1 MLKEINYSIR
11 WKILH
16 TLLTKF
22 PCPSFSPRSIYRIP
36 SASFLIRFE
45 DARQRSNIIKISRL
59 STHDSSHRFP
69 TKFGEESLRDTS
81 FTAFPTDQSRPTPD
95 PSATSPLV
103 FYFLRSPREFHLP
116 VASPSVSPRCARQW
130 LRISVVAHTYLISS
144 VSSAFDGAE
153 DAARLP
159 PVAVGKARLAALCHH
174 GDYIAVSARN
184 IESHCACGM
193 GEGVEEEQRQTGM
206 NAQYVARGVAYSTR
220 RYFESLLKHRD
231 ASFVGLKTRILGRI
245 FVRQFTGQCAMMNR
259 GYIKRK
265 KDTTSRFRGWF
276 LKGRILNRSR

>member
-1 MLKEINYSIR
+1 M
-11 WKILH
+11 
-16 TLLTKF
+16 
-22 PCPSFSPRSIYRIP
+22 
-36 SASFLIRFE
+36 
-45 DARQRSNIIKISRL
+45 
-59 STHDSSHRFP
+59 
-69 TKFGEESLRDTS
+69 
-81 FTAFPTDQSRPTPD
+81 
-95 PSATSPLV
+95 
-103 FYFLRSPREFHLP
+103 
-116 VASPSVSPRCARQW
+116 ASPTVSPRGARQW

-159 PVAVGKARLAALCHH
+159 PVAVGKALLAALCHH

-193 GEGVEEEQRQTGM
+193 EEGVEEEQRQTGM

-245 FVRQFTGQCAMMNR
+245 FARQFTGQCAMMNR

>member
-1 MLKEINYSIR
+1 MTRVSPHSQPTNHGQR
-11 WKILH
+11 P
-16 TLLTKF
+16 T
-22 PCPSFSPRSIYRIP
+22 PPPRPPSFS
-36 SASFLIRFE
+36 
-45 DARQRSNIIKISRL
+45 ISYGAL
-59 STHDSSHRFP
+59 
-69 TKFGEESLRDTS
+69 
-81 FTAFPTDQSRPTPD
+81 
-95 PSATSPLV
+95 ATSGG
-103 FYFLRSPREFHLP
+103 EFHLP
-116 VASPSVSPRCARQW
+116 VASPSVSPRGARQW

-245 FVRQFTGQCAMMNR
+245 FARQFTGQCAMMNR